1 MATPKFVGIETEF
14 GISVTGPTEVNP
26 VLASS
31 LVVGAYRQHGQH
43 DVGFDHTD
51 EQPLRDARGFEATEL
66 REPGLDDDLGLAN
79 TVLTNGAR
87 FYVDHAH
94 PEYASPECSNPR
106 DLLVWDKAGER
117 ILEDA
122 ATRAAA
128 TLPAG
133 SRVLIHKNNTDG
145 KGAAYG
151 THENYLVPRSVPF
164 GKLTRQ
170 LLPFFVSRLLFVGSG
185 RIGTEFDQDVPYQL
199 SQRADF
205 FEVEVGLE
213 TTLKRPLM
221 NTRDEPHAD
230 PDRYRR
236 LHVING
242 DANLCEV
249 ATFLKVGTM
258 LLLLDMIEDDEL
270 PELPDLVDPVRSFH
284 AVSHDLTLG
293 RPLSFT
299 DGSCRTPL
307 ELQIHYLEAC
317 KRYVKDREVDPVTV
331 QVLERWEAVLAAAES
346 DPRELAG
353 QVDWATKLEL
363 LEAYRDRHDLDWGSD
378 RLKMVALQYHDLRR
392 DKGLYQRLAARGR
405 VERLVSEAE
414 VVAATRTPPEDTRAW
429 FRGECIRRF
438 GSAVVAA
445 GWDAMIFDVGKDALQ
460 RVPMMEPGRGTRA
473 MTAGLLDEVGSAA
486 ELLDRLMGDG
496 SPASS
501 SRNER
506 PGLPSTSGGGKER
519 T

>member
-1 MATPKFVGIETEF
+1 VPSPKFVGVETEF
-14 GISVTGPTEVNP
+14 GITVDGPTEVNP

-31 LVVGAYRQHGQH
+31 LVVGAYRARGRRE
-43 DVGFDHTD
+43 VRWDHTD
-51 EQPLRDARGFEATEL
+51 EHPLRDARGFEVPDPH
-66 REPGLDDDLGLAN
+66 EPVTDDELGLAN

-94 PEYASPECSNPR
+94 PEYSSPECSNAR
-106 DLLVWDKAGER
+106 DLVIWDKAGER

-122 ATRAAA
+122 ARRAAS

-151 THENYLVPRSVPF
+151 THENYLVPREVAF
-164 GKLTRQ
+164 GRLTRE
-170 LLPFFVSRLLFVGSG
+170 LLPFFVSRLLFVGAG
-185 RIGTEFDQDVPYQL
+185 RLGSEFPDAEVPFQL

-258 LLLLDMIEDDEL
+258 LLVLDLIEDEAL
-270 PELPDLVDPVRSFH
+270 GTTPVLAEPVRAFH
-284 AVSHDLTLG
+284 TVSHDLTAQ
-293 RPLSFT
+293 RPLRLA
-299 DGSCRTPL
+299 DGSTATAL
-307 ELQIHYLEAC
+307 EIQWHYLDAV
-317 KRYVKDREVDPVTV
+317 KRAVKDRDLAPVEVE
-331 QVLERWEAVLAAAES
+331 VLERWEAVLATAEA
-346 DPRELAG
+346 DPRALAG
-353 QVDWATKLEL
+353 KVDWATKLDL
-363 LEAYRDRHDLDWGSD
+363 LEGYRDRHDLPWDHD
-378 RLKMVALQYHDLRR
+378 RLKMVDLQYHDVRQ

-405 VERLVSEAE
+405 VERLVTEDEIQHAID
-414 VVAATRTPPEDTRAW
+414 RPPEDTRAW
-429 FRGECIRRF
+429 FRGECLRRF
-438 GSAVVAA
+438 PDQVVAA
-445 GWDAMIFDVGKDALQ
+445 GWDSLIFDVGRDALQ
-460 RVPMMEPGRGTRA
+460 RVPMMEPGRGTR
-473 MTAGLLDEVGSAA
+473 EHVGD
-486 ELLDRLMGDG
+486 LLDRV
-496 SPASS
+496 
-501 SRNER
+501 
-506 PGLPSTSGGGKER
+506 PSAQELLEALRS
-519 T
+519 

>member
-1 MATPKFVGIETEF
+1 MATPKYVGVETEF
-14 GISVTGPTEVNP
+14 GIAITGPSDVNP
-26 VLASS
+26 VVASS
-31 LVVGAYRQHGQH
+31 LVVGAYRGRGRR
-43 DVGFDHTD
+43 DVRWDHSD
-51 EQPLRDARGFEATEL
+51 EHPLRDARGYEHPDPH
-66 REPGLDDDLGLAN
+66 EPFPDDDLGLAN

-94 PEYASPECSNPR
+94 PEYATPECSNAR
-106 DLLVWDKAGER
+106 DLVIWDKAGER

-122 ATRAAA
+122 AAQAVT
-128 TLPAG
+128 TLPPG

-164 GKLTRQ
+164 GRLTRQ
-170 LLPFFVSRLLFVGSG
+170 LLPFFVSRLVYVGAG
-185 RIGTEFDQDVPYQL
+185 RTGNEFDEVDVPYQL

-230 PDRYRR
+230 PELYRR

-258 LLLLDMIEDDEL
+258 LLLLDVIEDEAL
-270 PELPDLVDPVRSFH
+270 PELPGLADPVRAFH
-284 AVSHDLTLG
+284 RVSHDLTCAE
-293 RPLSFT
+293 PLRMD
-299 DGSCRTPL
+299 DGSRMTAL
-307 ELQIHYLEAC
+307 EIQWHYLDAC
-317 KRYVKDREVDPVTV
+317 QRYVKEGNVEEAGTTA
-331 QVLERWEAVLAAAES
+331 VLDRWEAVLTTAER
-346 DPRELAG
+346 DPRALDG
-353 QVDWATKLEL
+353 QVDWATKLGL
-363 LEAYRDRHDLDWGSD
+363 LESYRDRHDLDWGHD
-378 RLKMVALQYHDLRR
+378 RLKMVDLQYHDVRQ

-405 VERLVSEAE
+405 VERLVTDAE
-414 VVAATRTPPEDTRAW
+414 VTAAMTTPPEDTRAW

-438 GSAVVAA
+438 RDQVVAA
-445 GWDAMIFDVGKDALQ
+445 GWDALIFDVGRDALQ

-473 MTAGLLDEVGSAA
+473 MTAELLDSVDSAA
-486 ELLDRLMGDG
+486 ELLDRL
-496 SPASS
+496 
-501 SRNER
+501 
-506 PGLPSTSGGGKER
+506 TS
-519 T
+519 

>member
-1 MATPKFVGIETEF
+1 MTTPKFVGVETEY
-14 GISVTGPTEVNP
+14 GIVVDGPTGVNP

-31 LVVGAYRQHGQH
+31 LVVGAYRAVGAE
-43 DVGFDHTD
+43 DVGWDHTD
-51 EQPLRDARGFEATEL
+51 ESPLRDARGGP
-66 REPGLDDDLGLAN
+66 EPAPDDPVMGDEIGLAN

-94 PEYASPECSNPR
+94 PEYATPECSNAR
-106 DLLVWDKAGER
+106 DLVIWDKAGER
-117 ILEDA
+117 ILADA
-122 ATRAAA
+122 ASRAA
-128 TLPAG
+128 TKLPPG

-164 GKLTRQ
+164 GQLTRQ

-185 RIGTEFDQDVPYQL
+185 RLGSELAADVSFQL

-230 PDRYRR
+230 PERYRR

-258 LLLLDMIEDDEL
+258 LLLLDVIEDGGL
-270 PELPDLVDPVRSFH
+270 TSPPELARPVEAFH
-284 AVSHDLTLG
+284 TVSHDLTG
-293 RPLSFT
+293 RVALPLAEGG
-299 DGSCRTPL
+299 DITPL
-307 ELQIHYLEAC
+307 QIQRHYLDAA
-317 KRYVKDREVDPVTV
+317 RRHVKDRDAPPDPLTEEV
-331 QVLERWEAVLAAAES
+331 LARWESVLVTAED
-346 DPRELAG
+346 DPRRLAG

-363 LEAYRDRHDLDWGSD
+363 LESYRARHGLDWDSD
-378 RLKMVALQYHDLRR
+378 RLKMLDLQYHDVRR
-392 DKGLYQRLAARGR
+392 DKGLYHRLVSRGR
-405 VERLVSEAE
+405 IERLVTDAE
-414 VVAATRTPPEDTRAW
+414 VDEAVHTPPTDTRAW

-438 GSAVVAA
+438 RSQVVAA
-445 GWDAMIFDVGKDALQ
+445 GWDSLILDVGRESLQ
-460 RVPMMEPGRGTRA
+460 RVPMMEPGRGTKA
-473 MTAGLLDEVGSAA
+473 QLGALLDEVGSAA
-486 ELLDRLMGDG
+486 ELLDRLT
-496 SPASS
+496 
-501 SRNER
+501 E
-506 PGLPSTSGGGKER
+506 
-519 T
+519 

>member
-1 MATPKFVGIETEF
+1 MATPKYVGVETEY
-14 GISVTGPTEVNP
+14 GIAVDGPTEVNP

-31 LVVGAYRQHGQH
+31 LVVGAYRDPGDR
-43 DVGFDHTD
+43 DVGWDHTD
-51 EQPLRDARGFEATEL
+51 EHPLRDARGYEAPDPH
-66 REPGLDDDLGLAN
+66 EPAVDDELGLAN

-94 PEYASPECSNPR
+94 PEYATPECSNAR
-106 DLLVWDKAGER
+106 DLVIWDKAGER

-122 ATRAAA
+122 AARAAG
-128 TLPAG
+128 TLPTG
-133 SRVLIHKNNTDG
+133 SRVLVHKNNTDG

-151 THENYLVPRSVPF
+151 THENYLVPREVPF
-164 GKLTRQ
+164 GHLTRQ
-170 LLPFFVSRLLFVGSG
+170 LLPFFVSRLLYVGAG
-185 RIGTEFDQDVPYQL
+185 RLGSELSDDVPFQL

-258 LLLLDMIEDDEL
+258 LLILDLIEDGAL
-270 PELPDLVDPVRSFH
+270 PEMPSLAEPVTAFH
-284 AVSHDLTLG
+284 EVSHDLTG
-293 RPLSFT
+293 THPLRLE
-299 DGSCRTPL
+299 DGSTATAL
-307 ELQIHYLEAC
+307 EIQRHYLEAC
-317 KRYVKDREVDPVTV
+317 QRYVKDRDNDPDPVTA
-331 QVLERWEAVLAAAES
+331 QVLERWEAVLATADD

-363 LEAYRDRHDLDWGSD
+363 LESYRTRHNLDWTAD
-378 RLKMVALQYHDLRR
+378 QLKMVDLQYHDVRR
-392 DKGLYQRLAARGR
+392 DKGLYHRLAARGR
-405 VERLVSEAE
+405 IERLVDEAE
-414 VVAATRTPPEDTRAW
+414 IVAATERPPTDTRAW

-438 GSAVVAA
+438 RRSIVAA
-445 GWDAMIFDVGKDALQ
+445 GWDSLIFDVGGEALQ
-460 RVPMMEPGRGTRA
+460 RVPMMEPGRGTREA
-473 MTAGLLDEVGSAA
+473 VGDLLDSVADPK
-486 ELLDRLMGDG
+486 ELLRRLT
-496 SPASS
+496 A
-501 SRNER
+501 
-506 PGLPSTSGGGKER
+506 
-519 T
+519 